1 MGTPCSWDMKPRM
14 EKTTNPATKLVALFK
29 KQRAMQSLW
38 AAEKMGRKREK
49 ETHQPLWGRETKTRS
64 QVGGGEGER
73 KTQFRRWT
81 HNVGLTL
88 LGTLMVKEEAPHYPL
103 GRCSSQPPHPPASP
117 PVAVVVVLVV
127 AAQGCQA
134 PLADGKGEEDL
145 GARIHPHLRE
155 TPGCGRKTDEPTR
168 AWSQ

>member
-88 LGTLMVKEEAPHYPL
+88 LGDP
-103 GRCSSQPPHPPASP
+103 
-117 PVAVVVVLVV
+117 
-127 AAQGCQA
+127 
-134 PLADGKGEEDL
+134 DGKGGSPPLPPGEVL
-145 GARIHPHLRE
+145 LPATPPPPPAHL
-155 TPGCGRKTDEPTR
+155 
-168 AWSQ
+168 